1 MKLKKYAHIIS
12 CLLAAVMTVSVGLS
26 SFSVFA
32 QPKDG
37 GQEKLSSEFSNV
49 PQEAKPRTRYWV
61 PQAAVE
67 EEDLRKD
74 IRTIG
79 EMGYG
84 GIEVVGLSFSSD
96 IIGEENMWGTDNW
109 NRMMRV
115 ILEEAQKCGMYVDF
129 TNGPQW
135 PIAMPNI
142 SSADDEATLYE
153 MTYGAVDVA
162 GGATYQG
169 IVPKRTTIR
178 KEGTTKLNAVLAYRK
193 TADKTIDFNSMVDLT
208 DQVVLNQENQ
218 ANSTI
223 TFTAPD
229 DGDWVLFSFFE
240 QPATQKT
247 NDYYVIDHM
256 GQAGA
261 QAVVDFWENTMIPEI
276 SDYLSTV
283 RSIFCDSLEYRV
295 AMEWTRGFE
304 NIFYQQKGYD
314 IKPYLPVIGQTGT
327 FPGNNIAGYTFT
339 DKQLTEKVKNDYL
352 DVVNYCYNEY
362 HLKPMQQMTEKYG
375 LNIRYQVAYNK
386 PFEVESSALS
396 VGIPEGEALG
406 RRSIDNL
413 RTMSGAVHMG
423 DKPQY
428 SFEGAAEQSNNYGQ
442 TWEDLLWWMKRS
454 WAGGVNIQTLH
465 GSAYSGHYYGTGN
478 ENGNVPDTTW
488 PGYQFNVFG
497 FLTFSNTWNRVPSPE
512 QAKSYIDYM
521 GRHNYILQKTTKMDV
536 AVYRNEYLN
545 DGVGGDGSY
554 IYPDD
559 GILNSYGYSYEF
571 VSPTLLDLENATITN
586 GYLDEEGP
594 AYKAMVIHNQKG
606 MPEETAEK
614 LLSMVE
620 QGFKLVFVGETPSQE
635 MYYEDVLSG
644 NSDEKLQQIIQ
655 QILNHKNVI
664 HVDNYD
670 QVPQALEQLG
680 VQPDA
685 DYETPA
691 DVLSMHTTDENI
703 DYYYLYNYNKVP
715 YDQGAS
721 QDTSADASYP
731 GIDKEKYFK
740 DKTVNL
746 TLEGEGKPYLLNAW
760 TGEITPIAEYTLK
773 NGKVNLTLDFEGD
786 EEMMI
791 AILDDQTA
799 IENGIQPMDTHVESS
814 QTQSGNLEY
823 VDGNLI
829 FKSTE
834 PGEYQFQLNN
844 GTVII
849 NTPEVQGSLPIEN
862 WNLKVNYITAP
873 ENGSTSY
880 YDSVWKES
888 ETIQLDQL
896 KSWSEIKGIET
907 ASGVGTYMATFNL
920 EKGWAEGYGA
930 TIDLGDVE
938 DSFTITVNGTE
949 VPFPNQLDTVVDIGP
964 YVKSGEN
971 TIEIEVA
978 STLYNAVNNKAEK
991 ISGLLGNEGIVSVRP
1006 YACVE
1011 IEETADKG
1019 ILNSVIAYAE
1029 NAKSSGEYDNAIESV
1044 QKSFDTALENAK
1056 TVAANAAAT
1065 QDEVDEAWKTLLN
1078 EIHKLGFIA
1087 GDKTELASL
1096 IAAAEEINGELDRY
1110 VEAGKAEFTAAL
1122 EAAQSVYQDGDA
1134 MQAEVNEAADNLLN
1148 AMLNLRF
1155 KADKSILED
1164 VLAEASKVDAN
1175 AYTAESYAAL
1185 QAAVEEANG
1194 VYNNENATQ
1203 EEVDAAVTS
1212 VQTAMDNLVAVDGTP
1227 AETPTEDVAQTGQE
1241 STTPK
1246 ANAAKTGDFAP
1257 IAGMAAIAVAGA
1269 ALLFSRK
1276 KR

>member
-1 MKLKKYAHIIS
+1 MKRTRKHKVVA
-12 CLLAAVMTVSVGLS
+12 CMLAAFMAVSAGQYSMTALAQTDSIGTNTLS
-26 SFSVFA
+26 N
-32 QPKDG
+32 
-37 GQEKLSSEFSNV
+37 EFKNV
-49 PQEAKPRTRYWV
+49 PKEAKSRIRYWV
-61 PQAAVE
+61 PQAAM
-67 EEDLRKD
+67 DDSDIKKD
-74 IRTIG
+74 IKNIAD
-79 EMGYG
+79 MGYG
-84 GIEVVGLSFSSD
+84 EIEVVAITVFGN
-96 IIGEENMWGTDNW
+96 IGEENSWGTDNW
-109 NRMMRV
+109 NHKMKTV
-115 ILEEAQKCGMYVDF
+115 LQAAKEYGITVDF
-129 TNGPQW
+129 TNGPAW

-142 SSADDEATLYE
+142 SSADDEAALYE
-153 MTYGAVDVA
+153 MTYGVVDVP
-162 GGATYQG
+162 GGTTYQG
-169 IVPKRTTIR
+169 IVPERTTIR
-178 KEGTTKLNAVLAYRK
+178 QEGTTKLNAVLAYQK
-193 TADKTIDFNSMVDLT
+193 TADKTIDFNSRIDLT
-208 DQVVLNQENQ
+208 DQVVLDQENQ

-223 TFTAPD
+223 TFTAPND
-229 DGDWVLFSFFE
+229 EDWVLFSFFE

-247 NDYYVIDHM
+247 SGYYVIDHI

-261 QAVVDFWENTMIPEI
+261 QAAVDFWEQNLIPEI
-276 SDYLSTV
+276 KDYLDV
-283 RSIFCDSLEYRV
+283 VDSIFCDSLEYNV

-304 NIFYQQKGYD
+304 DIFYQQKGYD
-314 IKPYLPVIGQTGT
+314 ITPYLPIIGQTGT
-327 FPGNNIAGYTFT
+327 YPATNIAGYQFS
-339 DKQLTEKVKNDYL
+339 DNKLTEQVKNDYFE
-352 DVVNYCYNEY
+352 VVSYCYNEY
-362 HLKPMQQMTEKYG
+362 HLKPMQQMAEKYG
-375 LNIRYQVAYNK
+375 LNLRYQVGYNK
-386 PFEVESSALS
+386 PFEVESAALYT
-396 VGIPEGEALG
+396 GIPEGEALG
-406 RRSIDNL
+406 RKSIDNL
-413 RTMSGAVHMG
+413 RAMSGAVHMG

-428 SFEGAAEQSNNYGQ
+428 SFEGAAEGGNCYGQ
-442 TWEDLLWWMKRS
+442 TWEDLMWWLKRS
-454 WAGGVNIQTLH
+454 WAGGVNMQTLH
-465 GSAYSGHYYGTGN
+465 GAGYSGGYHGTGN
-478 ENGNVPDTTW
+478 QNGNVPGKKW
-488 PGYQFNVFG
+488 PAFALFGGVVSNV
-497 FLTFSNTWNRVPSPE
+497 WNCVTSPE
-512 QAKSYIDYM
+512 QSSYYVDYM
-521 GRHNYILQKTTKMDV
+521 GRHNYILQKTAKMDV

-655 QILNHKNVI
+655 QMLNHKNVI
-664 HVDNYD
+664 HVDSYD

-685 DYETPA
+685 DYKSPEDILP
-691 DVLSMHTTDENI
+691 MHTTDENG

-760 TGEITPIAEYTLK
+760 TGEITPIAEYKLE
-773 NGKVNLTLDFEGD
+773 NGKVNLTLDFKGD
-786 EEMMI
+786 EEIMI

-799 IENGIQPMDTHVESS
+799 IQNGIQPMDTYVESS

-823 VDGNLI
+823 VDGNLV

-844 GTVII
+844 GTVIT
-849 NTPEVQGSLPIEN
+849 NAPEVQSSLPIEN

-907 ASGVGTYMATFNL
+907 VSGVGTYTATFNL

-938 DSFTITVNGTE
+938 DSFTVTVNGTK

-971 TIEIEVA
+971 TIEVEVA
-978 STLYNAVNNKAEK
+978 STLYNTVNNKAEK

-1011 IEETADKG
+1011 IEETADKS

-1029 NAKSSGEYDNAIESV
+1029 AAKESGEYDNAIESV
-1044 QKSFDTALENAK
+1044 QKSFDAALINAK
-1056 TVAANAAAT
+1056 AIAENNGAT
-1065 QDEVDEAWKTLLN
+1065 QAEVDVAWQTLLN

-1096 IAAAEEINGELDRY
+1096 IAAAEEINGELDHY

-1122 EAAQSVYQDGDA
+1122 ETAQTVYKNGDA
-1134 MQAEVNEAADNLLN
+1134 MQAEINEVADNLLN

-1155 KADKSILED
+1155 KADKSVLED
-1164 VLAEASKVDAN
+1164 VLAEAGKVDAN

-1185 QAAVEEANG
+1185 TAAVAEANAIME
-1194 VYNNENATQ
+1194 NENASQ
-1203 EEVDAAVTS
+1203 KEVDAAVTN
-1212 VQTAMDNLVAVDGTP
+1212 VQSAMDSLVAVEGIKEIP
-1227 AETPTEDVAQTGQE
+1227 STEENTTQTGQE
-1241 STTPK
+1241 MTTTK
-1246 ANAAKTGDFAP
+1246 ANAAKTGDVVP
-1257 IAGMAAIAVAGA
+1257 IVGLTIIILAGT
-1269 ALLFSRK
+1269 ALLFARK